1 MTTTTKKLTKTN
13 KIDMLLAIE
22 DVKSNPVLVEYLEHE
37 KKLLAKK
44 NSTKSGEPTK
54 AQKAN
59 MELAETIYNAMVEN
73 RLYKCAD
80 IIKNVP
86 ECADMTTQK
95 ISPIMRN
102 HENVLWV
109 KVVDKR
115 STCYKKI
122 VATEEQGEE

>member
-1 MTTTTKKLTKTN
+1 MTATTKKITKAQ
-13 KIDMLLAIE
+13 KYDMLLAIE
-22 DVKSNPVLVEYLEHE
+22 EVKSNDMLVEFINKE
-37 KKLLAKK
+37 KEQLAKK
-44 NSTKSGEPTK
+44 NANKSSEPTK

-59 MELAETIYNAMVEN
+59 EELAQVIYNAMVPN

-102 HENVLWV
+102 HENTLWV

-115 STCYKKI
+115 STCYKRI
-122 VATEEQGEE
+122 EIEEQGE